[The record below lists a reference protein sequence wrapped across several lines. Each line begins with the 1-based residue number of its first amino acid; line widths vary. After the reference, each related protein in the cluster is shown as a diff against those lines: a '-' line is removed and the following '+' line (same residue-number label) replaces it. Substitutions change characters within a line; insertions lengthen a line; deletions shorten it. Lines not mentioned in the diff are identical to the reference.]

1 MQALSRTIQLG
12 AVVEPEVPASK
23 RAPMHICVELDDPD
37 RPVPGDDPPNGLE
50 PPLLPRPE
58 LTWPMLKSDEV
69 TL

>member
-1 MQALSRTIQLG
+1 
-12 AVVEPEVPASK
+12 
-23 RAPMHICVELDDPD
+23 MHICVELDDPD
-37 RPVPGDDPPNGLE
+37 RPVPGDDPPNGLV